1 MSKIR
6 VIYIAPG
13 ADAEERE
20 VENTLEALQEL
31 VGGNI
36 ETVTIASY
44 CVVVCNDEG
53 RINGMPYNCHV
64 CNIDFYGPVFF
75 CGIEGDEFADMPL
88 GLQMFISLGV
98 VRRVRRCEE

>member
-1 MSKIR
+1 MR

-20 VENTLEALQEL
+20 VENSLEALQEL

-36 ETVTIASY
+36 EAVTIASD

-64 CNIDFYGPVFF
+64 MNIDFYGPVFF

-88 GLQMFISLGV
+88 GLQMFMQLGAV
-98 VRRVRRCEE
+98 KRRRYKDE

>member
-20 VENTLEALQEL
+20 VENSLEALQEL

-36 ETVTIASY
+36 EVVTIASD

-53 RINGMPYNCHV
+53 RINGMPYNCHIR
-64 CNIDFYGPVFF
+64 NIDFYGPRVFLR
-75 CGIEGDEFADMPL
+75 D
-88 GLQMFISLGV
+88 
-98 VRRVRRCEE
+98 RR